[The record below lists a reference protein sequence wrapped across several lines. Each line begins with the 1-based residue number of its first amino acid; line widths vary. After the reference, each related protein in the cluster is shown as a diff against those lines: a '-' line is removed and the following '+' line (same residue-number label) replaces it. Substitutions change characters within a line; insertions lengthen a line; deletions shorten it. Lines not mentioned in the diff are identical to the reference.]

1 MRNHV
6 LERPLVRCV
15 GNAFDGLIVHARKQG
30 EHALGLRRE
39 RGERVVTSYLRDVR
53 CGIGRELAGQR
64 SSAPGVC
71 G

>member
-1 MRNHV
+1 MRDHV

-15 GNAFDGLIVHARKQG
+15 GNAVDGIVVHALEQG

-39 RGERVVTSYLRDVR
+39 RRERVIAGHVSDVR
-53 CGIGRELAGQR
+53 RGIVGKLAGQR
-64 SSAPGVC
+64 SSALDVC